1 MNLKINTSE
10 NEFTNLTQE
19 RQTLIAD
26 KLNLVGNMNDQQK
39 YFVLTKARANQDI
52 TIEGLI
58 LNSGFN
64 EQEYLASQQQ
74 EQQPGEL
81 EDIFAQQLGINQEIQ
96 QEHHEVD
103 VQPTGENIDNI
114 S

>member
-1 MNLKINTSE
+1 
-10 NEFTNLTQE
+10 
-19 RQTLIAD
+19 
-26 KLNLVGNMNDQQK
+26 MNDQQK
-39 YFVLTKARANQDI
+39 YFVLTKARDNQNI